1 VSEVVQ
7 LYAEAHELRDRLS
20 AVRRDLHA
28 HPELAFHEVR
38 TGSIVASRLSELGY
52 EVQTG
57 IGKTG
62 VVAILEGEGPV
73 RGEVLL
79 LRFDMDALPIREV
92 VEVPWRSL
100 NDGVMHACGH
110 DAHTS
115 IGLGVAEL
123 LARHRTD
130 WGGTA
135 KFIFQPAE
143 ETVEGALAM
152 INDGVLLSPAP
163 TRVLS
168 MHVDSKMPCGKLGVT
183 DGPIMASTDD
193 FLVVLHGRGTH
204 GSTPHQ
210 GADPIVAAALMIT
223 ALQTIVSRNVSPM
236 DAAVVS
242 VGTIHGGTA
251 QNIIPD
257 TVEFSGTMRSY
268 KETVTALLRERVQ
281 SMVTAMAAAMGVEAA
296 VSFSDH
302 VTPSVVNDPATT
314 AIVRAVAQALA
325 GTQNVLTDYRLAWA
339 EDAAYYLQRMPG
351 TFVFVGA
358 GNVEKGITE
367 PHHSPR
373 FQVDEGVLPFAT
385 ALLTASAMELL
396 KRD

>member
-1 VSEVVQ
+1 MSEVVR
-7 LYAEAHELRDRLS
+7 LNAEAEELRDRLC

-38 TGSIVASRLSELGY
+38 TASIVASRLSELGY

-62 VVAILEGEGPV
+62 VVAILEGENPAH
-73 RGEVLL
+73 GEVLL
-79 LRFDMDALPIREV
+79 LRFDMDALPIREAV
-92 VEVPWRSL
+92 DVPYRSL

-123 LARHRTD
+123 LARHRAE
-130 WGGTA
+130 WAGAA

-152 INDGVLLSPAP
+152 INDGVLQAPAP
-163 TRVLS
+163 TRALS

-193 FLVVLHGRGTH
+193 FLVILRGRGTH
-204 GSTPHQ
+204 GSMPHQ
-210 GADPIVAAALMIT
+210 GADPIVAAAQMIT

-242 VGTIHGGTA
+242 VGTIHGGAA

-257 TVEFSGTMRSY
+257 AVEFSGTMRSY
-268 KETVTALLRERVQ
+268 KEPVTAMLRERVQ
-281 SMVTAMAAAMGVEAA
+281 SIVTAMASAMGVEAT
-296 VSFSDH
+296 VTFSDH

-314 AIVRAVAQALA
+314 AIVRAVAQTLA
-325 GTQNVLTDYRLAWA
+325 GAQNVLTDYRLAWA

-358 GNVEKGITE
+358 GNAEKGITE

-373 FQVDEGVLPFAT
+373 FQIDEDALPLAT
-385 ALLTASAMELL
+385 ALLAASAIELL